1 MIFITHIHGDHQ
13 LGILKLMQE
22 RDQLLTLA
30 ANKTTLY
37 VVIPTPMM
45 EWMEHYHSQLVN
57 RQYTVLVPSTALNPE
72 KAFYYQKFDF
82 VHDYTGIVQDI
93 SKP

>member
-13 LGILKLMQE
+13 LGILKMMQE

-30 ANKTTLY
+30 PNKTAMY
-37 VVIPTPMM
+37 IVVPTPMM
-45 EWMEHYHSQLVN
+45 AWMEHYHSQLDN
-57 RQYTVLVPSTALNPE
+57 QQYTVLVPSTALNPE

-82 VHDYTGIVQDI
+82 INDYKGIV
-93 SKP
+93 